1 MTNPTLAPQS
11 DEYQQIHDGIIRLVD
26 TARTETV
33 RSINAIMTATYW
45 EIGRRIVEFEQGGE
59 ARAAYG
65 TRLIERL
72 AVDLSQR
79 YKRSFSTRNL
89 WQIRTFYLCFQHI
102 EIPQTVSAES
112 NSILLAKTFPL
123 PWSAYVR
130 LLSVKDNDAR
140 RFYEKETLRNGWSVR
155 QLDRQIATQFYERTL
170 LSSDKL
176 SMLQQDAPAIPEGL
190 PEHSLRDPFILEF
203 LNLKDEYSESDLE
216 EALLNHLMD
225 FMLELGD
232 DFAFMGRQ
240 RRLRI
245 DDNWFRVDLLFFHRK
260 LRCLLVVDLKVGK
273 FSYSDAGQMNMYL
286 NYAKEHWTMPG
297 ENPPVGLILCAEK
310 GAGEAY
316 YALNGLPNTV
326 MASEYKVQLPDEKLL
341 ADELVRSQNLLETRK
356 S

>member
-102 EIPQTVSAES
+102 EIPQTLSAES

-176 SMLQQDAPAIPEGL
+176 SMLQQDAPAVPEGL

-232 DFAFMGRQ
+232 DFAFVGRQ

-341 ADELVRSQNLLETRK
+341 ADELVRSQNLLDTRK